1 MIPEQWITKKRADKL
16 WKVSNKISDLI
27 RKSEPVIISQDRIL
41 FTKKP
46 SRKKLYKLF
55 KKQHT
60 LIKDLLNS
68 L

>member
-1 MIPEQWITKKRADKL
+1 MITKKLADKL
-16 WKVSNKISDLI
+16 WKVSNKISDII
-27 RKSEPVIISQDRIL
+27 RKSEPVEISMGRIIFMGR
-41 FTKKP
+41 KP

-68 L
+68 I